1 MVAVDISLLAVSNNE
16 VFQQFPLEDIYLY
29 HDFIYYLLFLTV
41 SFNSVQERKKE
52 RKQIKWGTYGNCEN
66 DRDISF
72 FTKNKWIWSASHTQ
86 PYNLYVTQVKINA
99 HTHKTSKTG
108 CCSYT

>member
-72 FTKNKWIWSASHTQ
+72 FTKKQMNMKCFTHSALRSVC
-86 PYNLYVTQVKINA
+86 Y
-99 HTHKTSKTG
+99 TSKNKCTHP
-108 CCSYT
+108 